1 MLQLL
6 SLVVTLLLLSGCSTR
21 GAGTYKHQTP
31 LKKYSKPVQKNIQLA
46 DNTAVV
52 DALYEEYMRWEGTRY
67 KFGGSSKQGVDC
79 SSFVQQLY
87 FNALGIRVPRSTQE
101 QAKVGRWIKKSQLR
115 SGDLVLFK
123 TGYDKRHSGIYLE
136 HGKFMNASSKYGVT
150 LSNLNNPYW
159 KEKYWQSR
167 RVFEY

>member
-6 SLVVTLLLLSGCSTR
+6 SLIATLLLLSGCSTR
-21 GAGTYKHQTP
+21 GAGTYKYQTQ
-31 LKKYSKPVQKNIQLA
+31 LKRYSKPAQKNLQL
-46 DNTAVV
+46 DNSTAVA
-52 DALYEEYMRWEGTRY
+52 DALYEEYMKWEGTIY
-67 KFGGSSKQGVDC
+67 KFGGTSKQGVDC

-87 FNALGIRVPRSTQE
+87 FNALGIKVPRSTKE
-101 QAKVGRWIKKSQLR
+101 QAKIGRWIKKSQLR

-123 TGYDKRHSGIYLE
+123 TAYNERHSGVYLE
-136 HGKFMNASSKYGVT
+136 HGKFMNASSTYGVT

-159 KEKYWQSR
+159 KAKYWQSR

>member
-1 MLQLL
+1 MLKLFSFIVTLFLL
-6 SLVVTLLLLSGCSTR
+6 SSCSTKGV
-21 GAGTYKHQTP
+21 GAYKHQIR
-31 LKKYSKPVQKNIQLA
+31 LKRHSKPVQESVQLD

-52 DALYEEYMRWEGTRY
+52 DALYEEYMKWEGTRY

-87 FNALGIRVPRSTQE
+87 FNALGIRVPRTTKE
-101 QAKVGRWIKKSQLR
+101 QAKIGRWIKRSQLR

-123 TGYDKRHSGIYLE
+123 TAYNERHSGVYLE

-150 LSNLNNPYW
+150 LSNINNPYW
-159 KEKYWQSR
+159 REKYWQSR

>member
-1 MLQLL
+1 MLRLL
-6 SLVVTLLLLSGCSTR
+6 SFVATLLLLSGCSTK
-21 GAGTYKHQTP
+21 GVGTYKHKTT
-31 LKKYSKPVQKNIQLA
+31 LTRYSKPTQQTLQLSN
-46 DNTAVV
+46 NTAIA

-67 KFGGSSKQGVDC
+67 KFGGTTKQGVDC

-87 FNALGIRVPRSTQE
+87 FNALNLRVPRSTQE
-101 QAKVGRWIKKSQLR
+101 QAKIGRWIKKSQLR

-123 TGYDKRHSGIYLE
+123 TAYNERHSGVYLE

-150 LSNLNNPYW
+150 LSDINNPYW
-159 KEKYWQSR
+159 RAKYWQSR